1 MPKQEADAKQKP
13 TATKQEKPAAAAAAA
28 ANTTKTLAGGV
39 TIKDTK
45 EGYGPVAKKGKQVNV
60 YYSGR
65 LKQNGKQ
72 FDSCTSGKP
81 FKFRLG
87 AGEVIKGWDIG
98 FENMKVG
105 GKRTLT
111 IPAPMAYGNKRV
123 GDIPANSTLIF
134 DVELKAVN

>member
-1 MPKQEADAKQKP
+1 MFQKPEGKGAQPKQQEAGQV
-13 TATKQEKPAAAAAAA
+13 
-28 ANTTKTLAGGV
+28 KTIAGGV

-45 EGYGPVAKKGKQVNV
+45 EGYGPVAKKGKQVHV
-60 YYSGR
+60 YYAGK

-72 FDSCTSGKP
+72 FDACTSGKP

-87 AGEVIKGWDIG
+87 SGEVIKGWDVG

-105 GKRTLT
+105 GKRTIT
-111 IPAPMAYGNKRV
+111 IPPNMGYGNKRV
-123 GDIPANSTLIF
+123 GDIPANSTLVF